1 MDYKGVNLTNLDDCE
16 IYDFVLKNK
25 IPNFPL
31 GYWRSESKDEGT
43 RIALQLLKY
52 IIETKLNLSRDQ
64 MLNSISK
71 KFILDNKL

>member
-16 IYDFVLKNK
+16 IYDFVLKNE

-31 GYWRSESKDEGT
+31 GYWRSVSEDEGT

-71 KFILDNKL
+71 KFILANKL